1 MSDLTDKQRLL
12 ALLKDFGVTP
22 TSPSDDDSIVGLER
36 GVGEVRGY
44 PFFVCNF
51 TFDDTGKFMYVGVWE

>member
-1 MSDLTDKQRLL
+1 VSDKERLL

-22 TSPSDDDSIVGLER
+22 TSPSDDESIVSLEA
-36 GVGEVRGY
+36 GAGEVRGY

-51 TFDDTGKFMYVGVWE
+51 TFDAEGKFMYVGVWE